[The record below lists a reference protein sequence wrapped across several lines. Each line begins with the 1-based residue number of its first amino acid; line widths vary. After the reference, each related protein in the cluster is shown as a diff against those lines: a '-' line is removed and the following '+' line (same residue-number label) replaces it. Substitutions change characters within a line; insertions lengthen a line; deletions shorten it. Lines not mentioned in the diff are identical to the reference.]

1 MNAFR
6 LIGILCIFLS
16 SAAAAEKASRES
28 VEKLMELTEASKMV
42 DAMYG
47 QVGQMFEGIGAEMGM
62 TEADRPAF
70 DKYMNR
76 VMGLMKKEMSWDRL
90 KEPTIDI
97 YVRNFTEEE
106 VRGLID
112 FYGSDIGRSM
122 IQKMPIVMQES
133 MGISQAMLRDA
144 LPKIHALAQEMQKE
158 LEAGR
163 GKSASEE

>member
-1 MNAFR
+1 
-6 LIGILCIFLS
+6 
-16 SAAAAEKASRES
+16 
-28 VEKLMELTEASKMV
+28 MELTETSKMV

-47 QVGQMFEGIGAEMGM
+47 QVGQMFEGFGAEMGM

-70 DKYMNR
+70 DKYMAK
-76 VMGLMKKEMSWDRL
+76 VMDLMKRDMSWDRL

-112 FYGSDIGRSM
+112 FYGSDIGKSM
-122 IQKMPIVMQES
+122 IRKMPVVMQES
-133 MGISQAMLRDA
+133 MGVSQGMLKEA

-158 LEAGR
+158 LEANR
-163 GKSASEE
+163 EKPAVEE